1 MSPELA
7 DDYGVPE
14 NVGVPDN
21 IARVEATLLAEGGPF
36 EVVDVEVDGITI
48 RSFKNRIRT
57 LRDLLTKSA
66 DFGDNTYMLA
76 TDGVDERTISYAE
89 HARLVASVAQ
99 AMRDRFDV
107 QPGDRVAILG
117 ANCPEWVISFWAAI
131 SLGAVAVGL
140 NGWSTGPEIRYF
152 LGDCEPKVLVADRK
166 RIERLE
172 GVDAGVPVVVM
183 EDDFAELEA
192 YAPDAAFADVQV
204 AEDDPAIILY
214 TSGTTGRPKGAIN
227 THRNVASYLMLNFF
241 NGAKGAMLAPP
252 REPDDPPPWP
262 PCQLVSSPLFH
273 VSGLHSAAVMMLAT
287 GLKSVWLTGRF
298 DPAVAMRIIER
309 ERCTGWS
316 FTETVLHRMVNHPDV
331 GTFDLSSI
339 KTVGGGGSPVAPSL
353 IERTR
358 RVFPNASHS
367 VGIGYG
373 QTECA
378 ALATLNNG
386 QELIDFP
393 MSVGRP
399 LPTVEL
405 EIRDPQGVALP
416 AGAEGEVCVRGPM
429 VMPGYWRR
437 PEATA
442 ETITTER
449 WLRTGD
455 IGRME
460 GGRLYLSSRK
470 RDLIFR
476 GGENV
481 YPVEIEKRIED
492 HPDVEECAVI
502 GVDHPELGQT
512 VKAVLVPRPGRTIDI
527 ESVRA
532 WCAAEL
538 AYYKVP
544 EHWEVRSGTLP
555 RNAAGKIMKDV
566 LRDARTDTG
575 FVEE

>member
-1 MSPELA
+1 MSRDGLPE
-7 DDYGVPE
+7 E
-14 NVGVPDN
+14 
-21 IARVEATLLAEGGPF
+21 IARVEATLLGEGGLF
-36 EVVDVEVDGITI
+36 EMVDVEVDGVTV
-48 RSFKNRIRT
+48 RAFKNRIRT
-57 LRDLLTKSA
+57 LRDLLVKSV

-76 TDGVDERTISYAE
+76 TDGVNERRISFAE
-89 HARLVASVAQ
+89 HAKLVASVA
-99 AMRDRFDV
+99 AALRDRYDV

-117 ANCPEWVISFWAAI
+117 ANCPEWVIAFWAAI
-131 SLGAVAVGL
+131 SLGAIAVGL

-152 LGDCEPKVLVADRK
+152 VDDCEPKVLIADRK
-166 RIERLE
+166 RVERIAGADL
-172 GVDAGVPVVVM
+172 GVPVVVM
-183 EDDFAELEA
+183 EDDFEPLER
-192 YAPDAAFADVQV
+192 YAPDAGFADVDV
-204 AEDDPAIILY
+204 KEDDPAIILY

-227 THRNVASYLMLNFF
+227 THRNVASFLMINFY
-241 NGAKGAMLAPP
+241 NGAKAAMLTGAPG
-252 REPDDPPPWP
+252 PDDPPALPT
-262 PCQLVSSPLFH
+262 CQLVSSPLFH
-273 VSGLHSAAVMMLAT
+273 VSGLHSAAVMMMAT
-287 GLKSVWLTGRF
+287 GLKSVWLMGRF

-309 ERCTGWS
+309 EQCTGWS
-316 FTETVLHRMVNHPDV
+316 FTETLLHRMVNFPDA
-331 GTFDLSSI
+331 GKYDLSSI
-339 KTVGGGGSPVAPSL
+339 KTIGGGGSPVAPSL

-358 RVFPNASHS
+358 QVFPNARHN
-367 VGIGYG
+367 VGVGYG

-405 EIRDPQGVALP
+405 EIRDPFGVALP
-416 AGAEGEVCVRGPM
+416 EGEEGEVCVRGPM

-442 ETITTER
+442 DTITPDR

-512 VKAVLVPRPGRTIDI
+512 VKAVVVPRPGHTID
-527 ESVRA
+527 VDAVKA

-544 EHWEVRSGTLP
+544 EHWEIRSGSLP

-566 LRDARTDTG
+566 LRDARADTG

>member
-1 MSPELA
+1 MVP
-7 DDYGVPE
+7 GVPE
-14 NVGVPDN
+14 DL
-21 IARVEATLLAEGGPF
+21 ARVEATLLADGGPF
-36 EVVDVEVDGITI
+36 ELVDVEVDGVTI
-48 RSFKNRIRT
+48 RSFKNRITT
-57 LRDLLTKSA
+57 LRDLLTKSV
-66 DFGDNTYMLA
+66 DFGDKTYMLA
-76 TDGVDERTISYAE
+76 TDGVNERRITFAK
-89 HARLVASVAQ
+89 HARLVASVA
-99 AMRDRFDV
+99 AVFRDRYGV
-107 QPGDRVAILG
+107 RPGDRVAILG

-152 LGDCEPKVLVADRK
+152 LDDCEPKVLVADRK
-166 RIERLE
+166 RVERIE
-172 GVDAGVPVVVM
+172 GDPGVPVVVM

-192 YAPDAAFADVQV
+192 YAPDAGFADLAVD
-204 AEDDPAIILY
+204 EDDPAIILY

-227 THRNVASYLMLNFF
+227 THRNVASYLMLNFY
-241 NGAKGAMLAPP
+241 NGAKAMMLAPP
-252 REPDDPPPWP
+252 PAPDDPPPLP

-273 VSGLHSAAVMMLAT
+273 VSGLHSAAVMMLAV
-287 GLKSVWLTGRF
+287 GLKSVWLMGRF
-298 DPAVAMRIIER
+298 DPAVAMRVIED
-309 ERCTGWS
+309 EQCTGWS
-316 FTETVLHRMVNHPDV
+316 FTETLLHRMVNYPDA
-331 GTFDLSSI
+331 GKFDLSSI
-339 KTVGGGGSPVAPSL
+339 KTVGGGGSPVSASL

-358 RVFPNASHS
+358 EIFPNARHS

-373 QTECA
+373 QTECS

-393 MSVGRP
+393 LSVGRP

-405 EIRDPQGVALP
+405 EIRDPLGNALP
-416 AGAEGEVCVRGPM
+416 EGEDGEVYLRGPM

-437 PEATA
+437 PVATA
-442 ETITTER
+442 DTITSDR

-481 YPVEIEKRIED
+481 YPVEIEKIIED
-492 HPDVEECAVI
+492 HPDVEECGVI
-502 GVDHPELGQT
+502 GVDDPELGQR
-512 VKAVLVPRPGRTIDI
+512 VKAFVVPRLGHSIDV
-527 ESVRA
+527 EAVRA
-532 WCAAEL
+532 FCAAQL

-544 EHWEVRSGTLP
+544 EQWEVREGSLP
-555 RNAAGKIMKDV
+555 RNAAGKILKDV
-566 LRDARTDTG
+566 LRDAGADTG

>member
-1 MSPELA
+1 VVEA
-7 DDYGVPE
+7 VGVPE
-14 NVGVPDN
+14 DV
-21 IARVEATLLAEGGPF
+21 ARVEATLLAPGGAF
-36 EVVDVEVDGITI
+36 EVVNVEVGGANIL
-48 RSFKNRIRT
+48 SFANRIRT
-57 LRDLLTKSA
+57 LRDLLLKSTE
-66 DFGDNTYMLA
+66 FGDNTYMLA
-76 TDGVDERTISYAE
+76 TDGLNERRLTYAD
-89 HARLVASVAQ
+89 HARLVSSVAS
-99 AMRDRFDV
+99 ALRDRYGV

-117 ANCPEWVISFWAAI
+117 ANCPEWVVTFWAAI

-152 LGDCEPKVLVADRK
+152 LDDCEPRVLVADRK
-166 RIERLE
+166 RVERLE
-172 GVDAGVPVVVM
+172 GVETGVPIVVM
-183 EDDFAELEA
+183 EDGFAALEA
-192 YAPDAAFADVQV
+192 FAPDAPFPDVDV
-204 AEDDPAIILY
+204 HEDDPALILY

-227 THRNVASYLMLNFF
+227 THRNVAAYLMLAFF
-241 NGAKGAMLAPP
+241 NGAKAAMLAPP
-252 REPDDPPPWP
+252 RGRDDPPALP

-273 VSGLHSAAVMMLAT
+273 VSGLHSAAIMMLAA
-287 GLKSVWLTGRF
+287 GLKSVWLMGRF
-298 DPAVAMRIIER
+298 DPAVAMRLIER

-316 FTETVLHRMVNHPDV
+316 FTETVLHRLVNHPDV
-331 GTFDLSSI
+331 GKYDLSSI

-353 IERTR
+353 LERTR
-358 RVFPNASHS
+358 EIFPNASHTL
-367 VGIGYG
+367 GIGYG

-378 ALATLNNG
+378 ALATINNG

-405 EIRDPQGVALP
+405 EIRDVENHALP
-416 AGAEGEVCVRGPM
+416 DGQEGEVCVRGPM

-442 ETITTER
+442 DTITPDR

-481 YPVEIEKRIED
+481 YPVEIEKHIEN
-492 HPDVEECAVI
+492 HPDIEECAVI

-512 VKAVLVPRPGRTIDI
+512 VKAIVVARPGHAVDV
-527 ESVRA
+527 EALRA
-532 WCAAEL
+532 WCAADL
-538 AYYKVP
+538 SYYKVP
-544 EHWEVRSGTLP
+544 ERWEVRGGALP
-555 RNAAGKIMKDV
+555 RNAAGKIVKDL
-566 LRDARTDTG
+566 LRDSRAETG
-575 FVEE
+575 FIEE

>member
-1 MSPELA
+1 MSSERA
-7 DDYGVPE
+7 ENHGVPE
-14 NVGVPDN
+14 DV
-21 IARVEATLLAEGGPF
+21 ARVEATLLADGGPF
-36 EVVDVEVDGITI
+36 ELVDVEVDGVTI

-57 LRDLLTKSA
+57 LRDLLLKSV

-76 TDGVDERTISYAE
+76 TDGVDERRISYAE
-89 HARLVASVAQ
+89 HARLVASVAT
-99 AMRDRFDV
+99 AMRERFDV
-107 QPGDRVAILG
+107 QAGDRVAILG
-117 ANCPEWVISFWAAI
+117 ANCPEWVIAFWAAI

-140 NGWSTGPEIRYF
+140 NGWSTGPEICYF
-152 LGDCEPKVLVADRK
+152 LDDCEPKVLVADRK
-166 RIERLE
+166 RVERLE
-172 GVDAGVPVVVM
+172 GADPGVAVVVM
-183 EDDFAELEA
+183 EDDFAALEA
-192 YAPDAAFADVQV
+192 YAPAASFADPPFAGVQV
-204 AEDDPAIILY
+204 GEDDFAIILY

-227 THRNVASYLMLNFF
+227 THRNVASYLMLNFY
-241 NGAKGAMLAPP
+241 NGAKSAMLAPP
-252 REPDDPPPWP
+252 PGPDDPPPLP

-273 VSGLHSAAVMMLAT
+273 VSGLHSAAIMMLAT
-287 GLKSVWLTGRF
+287 GLKSVWLMGRF
-298 DPAVAMRIIER
+298 DPAVAMQVIER

-331 GTFDLSSI
+331 GKYDLSSI

-358 RVFPNASHS
+358 RVFPYARHS

-405 EIRDPQGVALP
+405 EIRDPFGVAVP
-416 AGAEGEVCVRGPM
+416 EGVEGEVCVRGPM

-442 ETITTER
+442 ETIAPGR

-455 IGRME
+455 IGRMDD
-460 GGRLYLSSRK
+460 GRLYLSSRK

-512 VKAVLVPRPGRTIDI
+512 VKAVLVARAGRTIDI
-527 ESVRA
+527 EAVRA

-544 EHWEVRSGTLP
+544 EHWEVRSDTLP

>member
-1 MSPELA
+1 VPSV
-7 DDYGVPE
+7 GVPE
-14 NVGVPDN
+14 E
-21 IARVEATLLAEGGPF
+21 IARVEASLLAEGAPF
-36 EVVDVEVDGITI
+36 ELVEVEVDGVTI

-57 LRDLLTKSA
+57 LRDLLLKSV

-76 TDGVDERTISYAE
+76 TDGVDERRLGYAE
-89 HARLVASVAQ
+89 HARLVASVAT
-99 AMRDRFDV
+99 ALRDRFDV

-140 NGWSTGPEIRYF
+140 NGWSTASEIRYF
-152 LGDCEPKVLVADRK
+152 LDDCEPKLLVADRK
-166 RIERLE
+166 RMERLAGE
-172 GVDAGVPVVVM
+172 DLGVPVVVM

-192 YAPDAAFADVQV
+192 YAPDARFADAPFADVQV
-204 AEDDPAIILY
+204 EEDDPAIILY

-227 THRNVASYLMLNFF
+227 THRNVASYLMLNFY
-241 NGAKGAMLAPP
+241 NGAKAAMLAPP
-252 REPDDPPPWP
+252 PGPDDPPPP
-262 PCQLVSSPLFH
+262 APCQLVSSPLFH
-273 VSGLHSAAVMMLAT
+273 VSGLHSAAVMMLAV
-287 GLKSVWLTGRF
+287 GLKSVWLMGRF
-298 DPAVAMRIIER
+298 DPAVAMQVIER
-309 ERCTGWS
+309 EHCTGWS
-316 FTETVLHRMVNHPDV
+316 FTETVLHRMVNHPD
-331 GTFDLSSI
+331 TAKYDLSSI
-339 KTVGGGGSPVAPSL
+339 KVVGGGGSPVAPSL

-358 RVFPNASHS
+358 RVFPNARES

-405 EIRDPQGVALP
+405 EIRDPLGVAVP
-416 AGAEGEVCVRGPM
+416 EGVDGEVCIRGPM

-442 ETITTER
+442 ETIAPGR

-455 IGRME
+455 IGRMQ

-481 YPVEIEKRIED
+481 YPVEIEKRVED

-512 VKAVLVPRPGRTIDI
+512 MKAVLVPRPGRTIDV

-532 WCAAEL
+532 WCATEL

-544 EHWEVRSGTLP
+544 EEWEVRSDSLP
-555 RNAAGKIMKDV
+555 RNAAGKILKDV
-566 LRDARTDTG
+566 LRDARADTG

>member
-1 MSPELA
+1 MSTERA
-7 DDYGVPE
+7 DPGGVPE
-14 NVGVPDN
+14 N

-36 EVVDVEVDGITI
+36 ELVDVEVDGVTI

-57 LRDLLTKSA
+57 LRDLLLKSA

-76 TDGVDERTISYAE
+76 TDGVNERRISYAE
-89 HARLVASVAQ
+89 HARLVASVAS

-140 NGWSTGPEIRYF
+140 NGWSTGSEIRYF
-152 LGDCEPKVLVADRK
+152 LADCEPKVLVADRK

-172 GVDAGVPVVVM
+172 GVDPGVPVVVM
-183 EDDFAELEA
+183 DDDFAELET
-192 YAPDAAFADVQV
+192 YAPDSAFADVQV

-241 NGAKGAMLAPP
+241 NGAKAAMLAPP
-252 REPDDPPPWP
+252 PAPDAPPPLP

-287 GLKSVWLTGRF
+287 GLKSVWLMGRF

-331 GTFDLSSI
+331 GKYDLSSI

-386 QELIDFP
+386 EELIDFP

-405 EIRDPQGVALP
+405 EIRDPQGVAVA
-416 AGAEGEVCVRGPM
+416 AGVEGEVCVRGPM

-437 PEATA
+437 PEETAAT
-442 ETITTER
+442 IGPGR

-481 YPVEIEKRIED
+481 YPVEIEKCIED

-512 VKAVLVPRPGRTIDI
+512 VKAVMVPRPGHTIDI

-532 WCAAEL
+532 WCASEL

-566 LRDARTDTG
+566 LRDARADTG

>member
-1 MSPELA
+1 MSSAAPEA
-7 DDYGVPE
+7 PEVPE
-14 NVGVPDN
+14 DV
-21 IARVEATLLAEGGPF
+21 ARVEATLLAPGGPF
-36 EVVDVEVDGITI
+36 EIEDVVIDGVKI

-57 LRDLLTKSA
+57 LRDLLSKSA

-76 TDGVDERTISYAE
+76 TDGVHERRLSYAE
-89 HARLVASVAQ
+89 HARLVASVAT
-99 AMRDRFDV
+99 ALRERFGV
-107 QPGDRVAILG
+107 GPGDRVAILG
-117 ANCPEWVISFWAAI
+117 ANSPEWVITFWAAI

-152 LGDCEPKVLVADRK
+152 VDDCEPKVLVADRK
-166 RIERLE
+166 RIERVE
-172 GVDAGVPVVVM
+172 GDDLGVPVVVI
-183 EDDFAELEA
+183 EDDFAALES
-192 YAPDAAFADVQV
+192 YAPDARLTDANFTSVPV
-204 AEDDPAIILY
+204 TEDDPAIILY

-227 THRNVASYLMLNFF
+227 THRNVASYLMLNFY
-241 NGAKGAMLAPP
+241 NGAKAAMLAPP
-252 REPDDPPPWP
+252 PAPDDPPPLP

-273 VSGLHSAAVMMLAT
+273 VSGLHSAAIMMLAV
-287 GLKSVWLTGRF
+287 GLKSVWLIGRF
-298 DPAVAMRIIER
+298 DPAVAMQVIER

-331 GTFDLSSI
+331 GKYDLSSI

-353 IERTR
+353 LERTR
-358 RVFPNASHS
+358 LVFPNARHS

-386 QELIDFP
+386 QELIDHP

-405 EIRDPQGVALP
+405 EIRDPFGVAVDP
-416 AGAEGEVCVRGPM
+416 GTEGEVCVRGPM

-442 ETITTER
+442 ETIAPGR

-455 IGRME
+455 IGRLE
-460 GGRLYLSSRK
+460 RGRLYLSSRK

-512 VKAVLVPRPGRTIDI
+512 VKAVLVARRGHTIDV
-527 ESVRA
+527 ERVRA

-544 EHWEVRSGTLP
+544 EDWEIRSGSLP

-566 LRDARTDTG
+566 LRDAKAESG

>member
-1 MSPELA
+1 M
-7 DDYGVPE
+7 
-14 NVGVPDN
+14 
-21 IARVEATLLAEGGPF
+21 LAEGAPF
-36 EVVDVEVDGITI
+36 ELVEVQVDGVTI

-57 LRDLLTKSA
+57 LRDLLLKSV

-76 TDGVDERTISYAE
+76 TDGVDERRLGYAE
-89 HARLVASVAQ
+89 HARLVASVAT
-99 AMRDRFDV
+99 ALRDRFDV

-140 NGWSTGPEIRYF
+140 NGWSTASEIRYF
-152 LGDCEPKVLVADRK
+152 LDDCEPKLLVADRK
-166 RIERLE
+166 RMERLAGE
-172 GVDAGVPVVVM
+172 DLGVPVVVI

-192 YAPDAAFADVQV
+192 YAPDARFADAPFADVQV
-204 AEDDPAIILY
+204 EEDDPAIILY

-227 THRNVASYLMLNFF
+227 THRNVASYLMLNFY
-241 NGAKGAMLAPP
+241 NGAKAAMLAPP
-252 REPDDPPPWP
+252 PGPDDPPPLA

-273 VSGLHSAAVMMLAT
+273 VSGLHSAAVMMLAV
-287 GLKSVWLTGRF
+287 GLKSVWLMGRF
-298 DPAVAMRIIER
+298 DPAVAMQVIER
-309 ERCTGWS
+309 EHCTGWS
-316 FTETVLHRMVNHPDV
+316 FTETVLHRMVNHPD
-331 GTFDLSSI
+331 TAKYDLSSI
-339 KTVGGGGSPVAPSL
+339 KVVGGGGSPVAPSL

-358 RVFPNASHS
+358 RVFPNARES

-405 EIRDPQGVALP
+405 EIRDPLGVAVP
-416 AGAEGEVCVRGPM
+416 EGVDGEVCIRGPM

-442 ETITTER
+442 ETIAPGR

-455 IGRME
+455 IGRMQ

-481 YPVEIEKRIED
+481 YPVEIEKRVED

-512 VKAVLVPRPGRTIDI
+512 VKAVLVPRPGRTIDV

-532 WCAAEL
+532 WCATEL

-544 EHWEVRSGTLP
+544 EEWEVRSDSLP
-555 RNAAGKIMKDV
+555 RNAAGKILKDV
-566 LRDARTDTG
+566 LRDARADTG

>member
-1 MSPELA
+1 MAVGAPE
-7 DDYGVPE
+7 DS
-14 NVGVPDN
+14 GVPDQ
-21 IARVEATLLAEGGPF
+21 IARVEATLLADGGPF
-36 EVVDVEVDGITI
+36 ELVDVEVGGVTI

-57 LRDLLTKSA
+57 LRDLLTKSV
-66 DFGDNTYMLA
+66 DFGDKTYMLA
-76 TDGVDERTISYAE
+76 TDGVTERRITFAE
-89 HARLVASVAQ
+89 HARLAASVAS
-99 AMRDRFDV
+99 ALRDRYDV

-117 ANCPEWVISFWAAI
+117 ANCPEWVITFWAAI

-140 NGWSTGPEIRYF
+140 NGWSTAPEIRYF
-152 LGDCEPKVLVADRK
+152 LEDCEPKVLVADRK
-166 RIERLE
+166 RVERIE
-172 GVDAGVPVVVM
+172 GDPGVPVVVM
-183 EDDFAELEA
+183 EDDFGALET
-192 YAPDAAFADVQV
+192 YAPDAAFADLDVD
-204 AEDDPAIILY
+204 EDDPAIILY

-227 THRNVASYLMLNFF
+227 THRNVASYLMLNFY
-241 NGAKGAMLAPP
+241 NGAKASMLAPP
-252 REPDDPPPWP
+252 RGDDDPPPLP

-273 VSGLHSAAVMMLAT
+273 VSGLHSAAVMMLAV
-287 GLKSVWLTGRF
+287 GLKSVWLMGRF
-298 DPAVAMRIIER
+298 DPAVAMRVIE
-309 ERCTGWS
+309 EEQCTGWS
-316 FTETVLHRMVNHPDV
+316 FTETLLHRMVNFPDADK
-331 GTFDLSSI
+331 FDLSSI
-339 KTVGGGGSPVAPSL
+339 TTVGGGGSPVSASL

-358 RVFPNASHS
+358 QIFPNARHS

-405 EIRDPQGVALP
+405 EIRDPLGNALP
-416 AGAEGEVCVRGPM
+416 ENEEGEVCLRGPM

-442 ETITTER
+442 DTITPDR

-481 YPVEIEKRIED
+481 YPVEIEKCIED

-512 VKAVLVPRPGRTIDI
+512 VKAVIVPRLGHTIDV
-527 ESVRA
+527 ETVRA
-532 WCAAEL
+532 FCASQL

-544 EHWEVRSGTLP
+544 EHWEVREGSLP
-555 RNAAGKIMKDV
+555 RNAAGKILKDV
-566 LRDARTDTG
+566 LRDANADTG

>member
-1 MSPELA
+1 MTA
-7 DDYGVPE
+7 TGVPE
-14 NVGVPDN
+14 DV
-21 IARVEATLLAEGGPF
+21 AQVEATLLAPGGAF
-36 EVVDVEVDGITI
+36 ELVDVEVDGVTI
-48 RSFKNRIRT
+48 RAFKNRVLT
-57 LRDLLTKSA
+57 LRDLLVKSV
-66 DFGDNTYMLA
+66 DFGDNIYMLA
-76 TDGVDERTISYAE
+76 TDGVHERRISYAQ
-89 HARLVASVAQ
+89 HARLVASVA
-99 AMRDRFDV
+99 AVFRDRYGV
-107 QPGDRVAILG
+107 QPGDRVAILA

-131 SLGAVAVGL
+131 SLGAIAVGL

-152 LGDCEPKVLVADRK
+152 VDDCEPKVLVADRK
-166 RIERLE
+166 RVERLD
-172 GVDAGVPVVVM
+172 GDDLGVPVLVI
-183 EDDFAELEA
+183 EDDFDALEA
-192 YAPDAAFADVQV
+192 YAPNTGFADVTV
-204 AEDDPAIILY
+204 EEDDPAIILY

-241 NGAKGAMLAPP
+241 GGAKSMMLGGLSG
-252 REPDDPPPWP
+252 PDDPPRLPT
-262 PCQLVSSPLFH
+262 CQLVSSPLFH
-273 VSGLHSAAVMMLAT
+273 VSGLHSAAVMMLAA

-298 DPAVAMRIIER
+298 DPAVAMQVIER

-331 GTFDLSSI
+331 GKYDLSSI
-339 KTVGGGGSPVAPSL
+339 TTVGGGGSPVAPSL

-358 RVFPNASHS
+358 KVFPNARHS

-378 ALATLNNG
+378 ALATINNG

-405 EIRDPQGVALP
+405 EIRDPFGVAQP
-416 AGAEGEVCVRGPM
+416 EGVEGEVCLRGPM

-442 ETITTER
+442 ETIAPGR

-512 VKAVLVPRPGRTIDI
+512 VKAVVVARPGRTVDV
-527 ESVRA
+527 EAVRA

-544 EHWEVRSGTLP
+544 EHWEIREGSLP
-555 RNAAGKIMKDV
+555 RNAAGKILKDV
-566 LRDARTDTG
+566 LRDARADSG

>member
-1 MSPELA
+1 VEA
-7 DDYGVPE
+7 VGVPE
-14 NVGVPDN
+14 DV
-21 IARVEATLLAEGGPF
+21 AQVEATLLAVGGPF
-36 EVVDVEVDGITI
+36 EVVDVEVGDVRI
-48 RSFKNRIRT
+48 RSFENRIRT
-57 LRDLLTKSA
+57 LRDLLLKSVE
-66 DFGDNTYMLA
+66 FGDNTYMLA
-76 TDGVDERTISYAE
+76 TDGVNERRLSYAE
-89 HARLVASVAQ
+89 HARLVASVA
-99 AMRDRFDV
+99 AALRDRYGV
-107 QPGDRVAILG
+107 RPGNRVAILG
-117 ANCPEWVISFWAAI
+117 ANCPEWVITFWATI

-140 NGWSTGPEIRYF
+140 NGWSTGSEIRYF
-152 LGDCEPKVLVADRK
+152 VDDCEPRVLVADRK
-166 RIERLE
+166 RVERLE
-172 GVDAGVPVVVM
+172 GADPGVPVVVM
-183 EDDFAELEA
+183 EDDFAALEA
-192 YAPDAAFADVQV
+192 FDLDPSFAEVNV
-204 AEDDPAIILY
+204 NEDDPALILY

-227 THRNVASYLMLNFF
+227 THRNVAAYLMLNFF
-241 NGAKGAMLAPP
+241 NGAKAAMLAPRP
-252 REPDDPPPWP
+252 GPDDPPPLP

-273 VSGLHSAAVMMLAT
+273 VSGLHSAAIMMLAA
-287 GLKSVWLTGRF
+287 GLKSVWLLGRF
-298 DPAVAMRIIER
+298 DPAVAMRMIER

-331 GTFDLSSI
+331 GKYDLSSI
-339 KTVGGGGSPVAPSL
+339 KTVGGGGSPVSPSL
-353 IERTR
+353 LERTR
-358 RVFPNASHS
+358 EVFPNAKHS
-367 VGIGYG
+367 LGIGYG

-405 EIRDPQGVALP
+405 EIRDPAGRALP
-416 AGAEGEVCVRGPM
+416 DGEEGEVCVRGPM

-437 PEATA
+437 PEETA
-442 ETITTER
+442 ETITADR

-481 YPVEIEKRIED
+481 YPVEIEKHIEN

-502 GVDHPELGQT
+502 GVEHPELGQT
-512 VKAVLVPRPGRTIDI
+512 VKAVIVARPGHTVDV

-538 AYYKVP
+538 SYYKVP
-544 EHWEVRSGTLP
+544 EHWEVREGALP
-555 RNAAGKIMKDV
+555 RNAAGKIVKDL
-566 LRDARTDTG
+566 LRDARADTG
-575 FVEE
+575 FIEE

>member
-1 MSPELA
+1 
-7 DDYGVPE
+7 
-14 NVGVPDN
+14 
-21 IARVEATLLAEGGPF
+21 LLAEGAPF
-36 EVVDVEVDGITI
+36 EIVDVEVDGVTI
-48 RSFKNRIRT
+48 RSFKNRIHT
-57 LRDLLTKSA
+57 LRDLLLKSV

-76 TDGVDERTISYAE
+76 TDGVDERRLSYAE
-89 HARLVASVAQ
+89 HAGLVASVAT
-99 AMRDRFDV
+99 ALRDRFDV

-140 NGWSTGPEIRYF
+140 NGWSTGAEIRYF
-152 LGDCEPKVLVADRK
+152 LDDCEPKVLVADRK
-166 RIERLE
+166 RMERLA
-172 GVDAGVPVVVM
+172 GDDLGVPVVVM

-192 YAPDAAFADVQV
+192 YAPRAQFADALFADVKV
-204 AEDDPAIILY
+204 DEDDPAIILY

-227 THRNVASYLMLNFF
+227 THRNVASYLMLNFYS
-241 NGAKGAMLAPP
+241 GAKAAMLAPP
-252 REPDDPPPWP
+252 PGPDDPPPLP
-262 PCQLVSSPLFH
+262 TCQLVSSPLFH
-273 VSGLHSAAVMMLAT
+273 VSGLHSAAVMMLAV
-287 GLKSVWLTGRF
+287 GLKSVWLMGRF
-298 DPAVAMRIIER
+298 DPAVAMQVIER

-316 FTETVLHRMVNHPDV
+316 FTETVLHRMVNHPD
-331 GTFDLSSI
+331 TAKYDLSSI
-339 KTVGGGGSPVAPSL
+339 KVVGGGGSPVAPSL

-358 RVFPNASHS
+358 RVFPNARAS

-405 EIRDPQGVALP
+405 EIRDPLGVAVP
-416 AGAEGEVCVRGPM
+416 EGVEGEVCIRGPM

-442 ETITTER
+442 ETIASGR

-455 IGRME
+455 IGRMQ

-502 GVDHPELGQT
+502 GVDHAELGQT
-512 VKAVLVPRPGRTIDI
+512 VKAVLVPRPGHTIDI

-538 AYYKVP
+538 SYYKVP
-544 EHWEVRSGTLP
+544 EHWEVRSDSLP
-555 RNAAGKIMKDV
+555 RNAAGKILKDV
-566 LRDARTDTG
+566 LRDAGADTG

>member
-1 MSPELA
+1 MTSV
-7 DDYGVPE
+7 DVPE
-14 NVGVPDN
+14 EGVVPEEV
-21 IARVEATLLAEGGPF
+21 ARVEAALLAEGAPF
-36 EVVDVEVDGITI
+36 EIVDVEVDGVMI

-57 LRDLLTKSA
+57 LRDLLVKSV

-76 TDGVDERTISYAE
+76 TDGVDERRLSYAE
-89 HARLVASVAQ
+89 HARLVASVAT
-99 AMRDRFDV
+99 ALRDRFDV

-140 NGWSTGPEIRYF
+140 NGWSTGSEIRYF
-152 LGDCEPKVLVADRK
+152 LDDCEPKVLVADRK
-166 RIERLE
+166 RIERL
-172 GVDAGVPVVVM
+172 GGDDPGVPVVVM

-192 YAPDAAFADVQV
+192 YAPDARLVDPPFADVLV
-204 AEDDPAIILY
+204 EEDDPAIILY

-227 THRNVASYLMLNFF
+227 THRNMASYLMLNFF
-241 NGAKGAMLAPP
+241 GGAKAAMLAPP
-252 REPDDPPPWP
+252 RSPDDPPPLP
-262 PCQLVSSPLFH
+262 QCQLVSSPLFH

-287 GLKSVWLTGRF
+287 GLKSVWLMGRF
-298 DPAVAMRIIER
+298 DPAVAMQVIER

-331 GTFDLSSI
+331 GKYDLSSI
-339 KTVGGGGSPVAPSL
+339 TTVGGGGSPVAPSL

-358 RVFPNASHS
+358 RVFPNARHS

-405 EIRDPQGVALP
+405 EIRDPLGNALP
-416 AGAEGEVCVRGPM
+416 EGVEGEVCLRGPM

-442 ETITTER
+442 ETIAPGR

-455 IGRME
+455 IGRMQ

-512 VKAVLVPRPGRTIDI
+512 VKAVLVPRRGHTVDV

-544 EHWEVRSGTLP
+544 EQWEVRTDPLP
-555 RNAAGKIMKDV
+555 RNAAGKILKDV
-566 LRDARTDTG
+566 LRDPRADTG
-575 FVEE
+575 LVEE

>member
-1 MSPELA
+1 MLE
-7 DDYGVPE
+7 D
-14 NVGVPDN
+14 
-21 IARVEATLLAEGGPF
+21 IEATLLAPGGAF
-36 EVVDVEVDGITI
+36 EVVNVEVDGVTI
-48 RSFKNRIRT
+48 KSFKNRIRT
-57 LRDLLTKSA
+57 LRDLLLKSA
-66 DFGDNTYMLA
+66 DFGDKTYMLA
-76 TDGVDERTISYAE
+76 TDGVRERRISYAE
-89 HARLVASVAQ
+89 HARLVASVA
-99 AMRDRFDV
+99 AAFRDQYDV

-117 ANCPEWVISFWAAI
+117 ANSPEWVIAFWAAI
-131 SLGAVAVGL
+131 SLGAIAVGL

-152 LGDCEPKVLVADRK
+152 VDDCDPKVLIADRK
-166 RIERLE
+166 RVERIEGDDL
-172 GVDAGVPVVVM
+172 GVPVVVM
-183 EDDFAELEA
+183 EDEFAALET
-192 YAPDAAFADVQV
+192 YAPDAGFADVEV

-227 THRNVASYLMLNFF
+227 THRNVASYLMLNFY
-241 NGAKGAMLAPP
+241 NGAKAMMLAPP
-252 REPDDPPPWP
+252 SDTPALP
-262 PCQLVSSPLFH
+262 PCQLVTSPLFH

-287 GLKSVWLTGRF
+287 GLKSVWLMGRF
-298 DPAVAMRIIER
+298 DPAVAMQVIER
-309 ERCTGWS
+309 ELCTGWS

-331 GTFDLSSI
+331 GKYDLSSI
-339 KTVGGGGSPVAPSL
+339 KNVGGGGSPVAPSL

-405 EIRDPQGVALP
+405 EIRDPFGVTLP
-416 AGAEGEVCVRGPM
+416 EGEEGEVCLRGPM

-442 ETITTER
+442 ETITPDR

-512 VKAVLVPRPGRTIDI
+512 VKAVIVARRGHTIDI

-538 AYYKVP
+538 SYYKVP
-544 EHWEVRSGTLP
+544 QEWEVREGSLP
-555 RNAAGKIMKDV
+555 RNAAGKILKDV
-566 LRDARTDTG
+566 LRDSGADTG

>member
-1 MSPELA
+1 MPSV
-7 DDYGVPE
+7 DVPE
-14 NVGVPDN
+14 D
-21 IARVEATLLAEGGPF
+21 IARVEASLLAEGAPF
-36 EVVDVEVDGITI
+36 ELVDVEVDGVTI

-57 LRDLLTKSA
+57 LRDLLRKSVE
-66 DFGDNTYMLA
+66 FGDNTYMLA
-76 TDGVDERTISYAE
+76 TDGVDERRLSYAE
-89 HARLVASVAQ
+89 HARLVASVAT
-99 AMRDRFDV
+99 ALHDRFDV

-140 NGWSTGPEIRYF
+140 NGWSTGSEIRYF
-152 LGDCEPKVLVADRK
+152 LDDCEPKVLVVDRK
-166 RIERLE
+166 RMERLA
-172 GVDAGVPVVVM
+172 GDDLGVPVVVM

-192 YAPDAAFADVQV
+192 YAPDARFAGAPFADVHV
-204 AEDDPAIILY
+204 DEDDPAIILY

-227 THRNVASYLMLNFF
+227 THRNVASYLMLNFY
-241 NGAKGAMLAPP
+241 NGAKAAMLASPP
-252 REPDDPPPWP
+252 GPDDPPPLP

-273 VSGLHSAAVMMLAT
+273 VSGLHSAAVMMLAV
-287 GLKSVWLTGRF
+287 GLKSVWLMGRF
-298 DPAVAMRIIER
+298 DPAVAMQVIER

-316 FTETVLHRMVNHPDV
+316 FTETVLHRMVNHPD
-331 GTFDLSSI
+331 TAKYDLSSI
-339 KTVGGGGSPVAPSL
+339 KVVGGGGSPVAPSL

-358 RVFPNASHS
+358 RVFPNARES

-378 ALATLNNG
+378 ALATLNNS

-405 EIRDPQGVALP
+405 EIRDPLGVAVP
-416 AGAEGEVCVRGPM
+416 EGVEGEVCIRGPM

-442 ETITTER
+442 ETIAPGR

-455 IGRME
+455 IGRMQ

-481 YPVEIEKRIED
+481 YPVEIEKRVED

-512 VKAVLVPRPGRTIDI
+512 VKAVLVARPGHTIDV

-538 AYYKVP
+538 SYYKVP
-544 EHWEVRSGTLP
+544 EHWEVRSDSLP
-555 RNAAGKIMKDV
+555 RNAAGKIVKDV
-566 LRDARTDTG
+566 LRDARADTG

>member
-1 MSPELA
+1 VA
-7 DDYGVPE
+7 AVGVPE
-14 NVGVPDN
+14 DL
-21 IARVEATLLAEGGPF
+21 ARVEATLLAEGGAF
-36 EVVDVEVDGITI
+36 EIVDVEVAGVTI
-48 RSFKNRIRT
+48 QSFKNRLGT
-57 LRDLLTKSA
+57 LRDLLVKSV
-66 DFGDNTYMLA
+66 DFGDKTYILA
-76 TDGVDERTISYAE
+76 TDGTNERRITFAE
-89 HARLVASVAQ
+89 HARIVASVA
-99 AMRDRFDV
+99 AAFRDRYDV

-117 ANCPEWVISFWAAI
+117 ANCPEWIISFWAAI

-140 NGWSTGPEIRYF
+140 NGWSTGPEIDYF
-152 LGDCEPKVLVADRK
+152 LGDCEPKILVADRK
-166 RIERLE
+166 RVERID
-172 GVDAGVPVVVM
+172 GDPGVPLIVM

-192 YAPDAAFADVQV
+192 YAPRAEFADLDVD
-204 AEDDPAIILY
+204 EDDAAIILY

-241 NGAKGAMLAPP
+241 NGAKAMMLASPP
-252 REPDDPPPWP
+252 SPDDPPPLP

-273 VSGLHSAAVMMLAT
+273 VSGLHSAAVMMLAV
-287 GLKSVWLTGRF
+287 GLKSVWLMGRF
-298 DPAVAMRIIER
+298 EPAVAMRIIE
-309 ERCTGWS
+309 EEQCTGWS
-316 FTETVLHRMVNHPDV
+316 FTETLLHRMVNFPDAAKY
-331 GTFDLSSI
+331 DLSSI
-339 KTVGGGGSPVAPSL
+339 KTVGGGGSPVSASL

-358 RVFPNASHS
+358 QIFPNARHS

-373 QTECA
+373 QTECS

-386 QELIDFP
+386 QELVDFP

-405 EIRDPQGVALP
+405 EIRDPMGVAVEE
-416 AGAEGEVCVRGPM
+416 GVEGEVCVRGPM

-437 PEATA
+437 PDATA
-442 ETITTER
+442 DTITPDR

-481 YPVEIEKRIED
+481 YPVEIEKIIED
-492 HPDVEECAVI
+492 HPDVEECGVI
-502 GVDHPELGQT
+502 GVDDPELGQR
-512 VKAVLVPRPGRTIDI
+512 VKAVVVPRPGHTIDV
-527 ESVRA
+527 EGVRA
-532 WCAAEL
+532 FCAAQL

-544 EHWEVRSGTLP
+544 EHWEVRPGSLP
-555 RNAAGKIMKDV
+555 RNAAGKILKDV
-566 LRDARTDTG
+566 LRDAKANTG

>member
-1 MSPELA
+1 MTSV
-7 DDYGVPE
+7 DVPE
-14 NVGVPDN
+14 EVL
-21 IARVEATLLAEGGPF
+21 RVEASLLAEGGPF
-36 EVVDVEVDGITI
+36 EIVDVEVDGVTI

-57 LRDLLTKSA
+57 LRDLLVKSV

-76 TDGVDERTISYAE
+76 TDGVDERRLSYAE
-89 HARLVASVAQ
+89 HARLVASVAT
-99 AMRDRFDV
+99 AFRDRFDV
-107 QPGDRVAILG
+107 HKGDRIAILG

-140 NGWSTGPEIRYF
+140 NAWSTGSEIRYF
-152 LGDCEPKVLVADRK
+152 LDDCEPKVLVADRK
-166 RIERLE
+166 RTERLA
-172 GVDAGVPVVVM
+172 GDDPGVPVVVM
-183 EDDFAELEA
+183 EGDFAELEA
-192 YAPDAAFADVQV
+192 YAPGARLVDPGFADVRV
-204 AEDDPAIILY
+204 EEDDPAIILY

-227 THRNVASYLMLNFF
+227 THRNVASYLMLNFYG
-241 NGAKGAMLAPP
+241 GAKSAMLAPP
-252 REPDDPPPWP
+252 RDPADPPPLP
-262 PCQLVSSPLFH
+262 HCQLVSSPLFH

-287 GLKSVWLTGRF
+287 GLKSVWLMGRF
-298 DPAVAMRIIER
+298 DPAVAMQLIER

-316 FTETVLHRMVNHPDV
+316 FTETVLHRMVNHPD
-331 GTFDLSSI
+331 TAKYDLSSI
-339 KTVGGGGSPVAPSL
+339 TTVGGGGSPVAPSL

-358 RVFPNASHS
+358 RVFPNARHS

-405 EIRDPQGVALP
+405 EIRDPLGIAVPEGV
-416 AGAEGEVCVRGPM
+416 EGEVCLRGPM

-442 ETITTER
+442 ETIAPGR

-455 IGRME
+455 IGRMQ

-502 GVDHPELGQT
+502 GVDHHELGQT
-512 VKAVLVPRPGRTIDI
+512 VKAVLVPRPGHTVDV

-532 WCAAEL
+532 WCAEEL

-544 EHWEVRSGTLP
+544 EHWEVRADALP
-555 RNAAGKIMKDV
+555 RNAAGKILKDV
-566 LRDARTDTG
+566 LRDARADTG

>member
-1 MSPELA
+1 MSRDGLPE
-7 DDYGVPE
+7 E
-14 NVGVPDN
+14 
-21 IARVEATLLAEGGPF
+21 IARVEATLLGEGGLF
-36 EVVDVEVDGITI
+36 EMVDVEVDGVTV
-48 RSFKNRIRT
+48 RAFKNRIRT
-57 LRDLLTKSA
+57 LRDLLVKSV

-76 TDGVDERTISYAE
+76 TDGVNERRISFAE
-89 HARLVASVAQ
+89 HAKLVASVA
-99 AMRDRFDV
+99 AAFRDRYDV

-117 ANCPEWVISFWAAI
+117 ANCPEWVIAFWAAI
-131 SLGAVAVGL
+131 SLGAIAVGL

-152 LGDCEPKVLVADRK
+152 VDDCEPKVLIADRK
-166 RIERLE
+166 RVERIAGADL
-172 GVDAGVPVVVM
+172 GVPIVVM
-183 EDDFAELEA
+183 EDDFEPLER
-192 YAPDAAFADVQV
+192 YAPDAGFADVDV
-204 AEDDPAIILY
+204 KEDDPAIILY

-227 THRNVASYLMLNFF
+227 THRNVASFLMINFY
-241 NGAKGAMLAPP
+241 NGAKAAMLTGAPG
-252 REPDDPPPWP
+252 PDDPPALPT
-262 PCQLVSSPLFH
+262 CQLVSSPLFH
-273 VSGLHSAAVMMLAT
+273 VSGLHSAAVMMMAT
-287 GLKSVWLTGRF
+287 GLKSVWLMGRF

-309 ERCTGWS
+309 EQCTGWS
-316 FTETVLHRMVNHPDV
+316 FTETLLHRMVNFPDA
-331 GTFDLSSI
+331 GKYDLSSI
-339 KTVGGGGSPVAPSL
+339 KTIGGGGSPVAPSL

-358 RVFPNASHS
+358 QVFPNARHN
-367 VGIGYG
+367 VGVGYG

-405 EIRDPQGVALP
+405 EIRDPFGVALP
-416 AGAEGEVCVRGPM
+416 EGEEGEVCVRGPM

-442 ETITTER
+442 DTITPDR

-512 VKAVLVPRPGRTIDI
+512 VKAVVVPRPGHTID
-527 ESVRA
+527 VDAVKA

-544 EHWEVRSGTLP
+544 EHWEIRSGSLP

-566 LRDARTDTG
+566 LRDARADTG

>member
-1 MSPELA
+1 MTPV
-7 DDYGVPE
+7 GVPE
-14 NVGVPDN
+14 AVT
-21 IARVEATLLAEGGPF
+21 RVEATLLAEGAPF
-36 EVVDVEVDGITI
+36 ELVDVEVDGVII

-57 LRDLLTKSA
+57 LRDLLVKSV

-76 TDGVDERTISYAE
+76 TDGVDERRLSYAE
-89 HARLVASVAQ
+89 HARLVASVAT
-99 AMRDRFDV
+99 ALHDRFGV

-117 ANCPEWVISFWAAI
+117 ANRPEWVISFWAAI

-140 NGWSTGPEIRYF
+140 NGWSTGSEIRYF
-152 LGDCEPKVLVADRK
+152 LDDCEPKALVADRK
-166 RIERLE
+166 RIERL
-172 GVDAGVPVVVM
+172 AGDDLGAPVVVM

-192 YAPDAAFADVQV
+192 YAPAARFADAPFADVQV
-204 AEDDPAIILY
+204 EEDDPAIILY

-227 THRNVASYLMLNFF
+227 THRNVTSYLMLNFYS
-241 NGAKGAMLAPP
+241 GAKAAMLAPP
-252 REPDDPPPWP
+252 PRPGDPPPRP
-262 PCQLVSSPLFH
+262 HCQLVSSPLFH

-287 GLKSVWLTGRF
+287 GLKSVWLMGRF
-298 DPAVAMRIIER
+298 DPAVAMQVIER

-331 GTFDLSSI
+331 GKYDLSSI
-339 KTVGGGGSPVAPSL
+339 TTVGGGGSPVAPSL

-358 RVFPNASHS
+358 RVFPNARHS

-405 EIRDPQGVALP
+405 EIRDPL
-416 AGAEGEVCVRGPM
+416 GAAVPEGIEGEVCVRGPM

-442 ETITTER
+442 ETIAPGR

-455 IGRME
+455 IGRMQ

-502 GVDHPELGQT
+502 GVEHPELGQT
-512 VKAVLVPRPGRTIDI
+512 VKAVLVPRPGHTVDV
-527 ESVRA
+527 ESVRT

-544 EHWEVRSGTLP
+544 EHWEVRSESLP
-555 RNAAGKIMKDV
+555 RNAAGKILKDV
-566 LRDARTDTG
+566 LRDARADTG

>member
-1 MSPELA
+1 VPSV
-7 DDYGVPE
+7 DVPE
-14 NVGVPDN
+14 DV
-21 IARVEATLLAEGGPF
+21 ARVEASLLAEGAPF
-36 EVVDVEVDGITI
+36 ELVDVEVDGVTI

-57 LRDLLTKSA
+57 LRDLLLKSVE
-66 DFGDNTYMLA
+66 FGDNTYMLA
-76 TDGVDERTISYAE
+76 TDGVHERRLSYAE
-89 HARLVASVAQ
+89 HARLVASVAT
-99 AMRDRFDV
+99 ALHDRFDV

-140 NGWSTGPEIRYF
+140 NGWSTGSEIRYF
-152 LGDCEPKVLVADRK
+152 LDDCEPKVLVADRK
-166 RIERLE
+166 RMERLA
-172 GVDAGVPVVVM
+172 GDDLGVPVVVM

-192 YAPDAAFADVQV
+192 YAPDARFADAPFADVHV
-204 AEDDPAIILY
+204 DEDDPAIILY

-227 THRNVASYLMLNFF
+227 THRNVASYLMLNFY
-241 NGAKGAMLAPP
+241 NGAKAAMLASPP
-252 REPDDPPPWP
+252 GPDDPPPLP

-273 VSGLHSAAVMMLAT
+273 VSGLHSAAVMMLAV
-287 GLKSVWLTGRF
+287 GLKSVWLMGRF
-298 DPAVAMRIIER
+298 DPAVAMQVIER

-316 FTETVLHRMVNHPDV
+316 FTETVLHRMVNHPD
-331 GTFDLSSI
+331 TAKYDLSSI
-339 KTVGGGGSPVAPSL
+339 KVVGGGGSPVAPSL

-358 RVFPNASHS
+358 RVFPNARES

-378 ALATLNNG
+378 ALATLNNS

-405 EIRDPQGVALP
+405 EIRDPLGVAVP
-416 AGAEGEVCVRGPM
+416 EGVEGEVCIRGPM

-442 ETITTER
+442 ETIAPGR

-455 IGRME
+455 IGRMQ

-481 YPVEIEKRIED
+481 YPVEIEKRVED

-512 VKAVLVPRPGRTIDI
+512 VKAVLVARPGHTIDI

-538 AYYKVP
+538 SYYKVP
-544 EHWEVRSGTLP
+544 EHWEVRSDSLP
-555 RNAAGKIMKDV
+555 RNAAGKIVKDV
-566 LRDARTDTG
+566 LRDARADTG